1 MTLKRVTHTWPSVQC
16 KAPTSRRCNGRCK
29 TWGVSPRGASVGA
42 DLGGSSK
49 YSNENFEGRRGER
62 FHVNGTCTWE
72 SKRNSRAGWAA
83 PWQCHGSETPW
94 GLEELSFL
102 LNSPSALETAQ
113 PRGRAA
119 DKEHRML
126 SGCPARSGT
135 LENSMAERSTYRRT
149 HNRIRSP
156 R

>member
-49 YSNENFEGRRGER
+49 YSNENFEGRRGE
-62 FHVNGTCTWE
+62 
-72 SKRNSRAGWAA
+72 
-83 PWQCHGSETPW
+83 
-94 GLEELSFL
+94 
-102 LNSPSALETAQ
+102 SPSALETAQ